1 MEENQSNQGID
12 FIKEKVKERPLNKRK
27 LIKRT
32 LLTASM
38 AVIFGLIACLT
49 FLVLEPVFTNLLYP
63 EEEPELVQLREED
76 VEDEMLPEDMI
87 LSEAAEGEQASAG
100 AAAGAQGADSRGGI
114 SQGSGSRTGA
124 ADRGA
129 SGTAVG
135 GQPGTVAEGQPG
147 TGTEGQPGAGA
158 NGDPGPGIGGQ
169 QAPGA
174 GGVSGSEADRQSG
187 IGGGGQSGTGTGA
200 GSQPGDGSG
209 GQSGTGTG
217 AGSQPGG
224 GSGGQSGT
232 GTGMGGQADAGGN
245 GQSGQG
251 IGGAAEPGTAGEG
264 EALSE
269 TEAYGSEAAEGS
281 AALPEKAELE
291 MSDYQRLYRLMYAL
305 VQRNS
310 QSMVTVTGVVTDMD
324 WFDNIY
330 ENQGQASGLI
340 VADNGIELLILTDN
354 TVVES
359 AESLLVTF
367 HDDVQTSAQIK
378 GQDKQTGLAILSV
391 LLEEIPEETRET
403 LTMAVLGS
411 SATGLLAMP
420 VIAVGRPLGS
430 ASSIVYGM
438 VTSSDSRDSFVDHN
452 VRLLTTDMM
461 GTDNSSGVLIN
472 LSGQVI
478 GIIRPMSLRGNKET
492 SLITAYGITDL
503 RLLIEKLSNGVPI
516 PYMGVMGSD
525 VPVEI
530 HAEMGVP
537 MGAYVTNIEMDS
549 PAMKA
554 GIQSGD
560 VIVELNGTEIRSFSE
575 YQEALFNLAPE
586 TGVTVKMMRQ
596 GAEEYQ
602 EMTVDVILEEAK

>member
-1 MEENQSNQGID
+1 M
-12 FIKEKVKERPLNKRK
+12 NKKK

-63 EEEPELVQLREED
+63 EEEPEPVQLREED
-76 VEDEMLPEDMI
+76 IEDEMLPEDMI
-87 LSEAAEGEQASAG
+87 LTEAADGAGTESVQSGTAG
-100 AAAGAQGADSRGGI
+100 AESDRRDAAQGPGQQEEQGPDAAQSETKGDGTENEEGPGRKETEDQDGADGMGGAGNTDATDGPG
-114 SQGSGSRTGA
+114 GSGSAVSADGPENAGNAEDAAGGPGGAMSADGTGSM
-124 ADRGA
+124 G
-129 SGTAVG
+129 SV
-135 GQPGTVAEGQPG
+135 G
-147 TGTEGQPGAGA
+147 TGTS
-158 NGDPGPGIGGQ
+158 GDGIG
-169 QAPGA
+169 
-174 GGVSGSEADRQSG
+174 
-187 IGGGGQSGTGTGA
+187 GTGTGTL
-200 GSQPGDGSG
+200 SG
-209 GQSGTGTG
+209 GQ
-217 AGSQPGG
+217 
-224 GSGGQSGT
+224 
-232 GTGMGGQADAGGN
+232 
-245 GQSGQG
+245 
-251 IGGAAEPGTAGEG
+251 
-264 EALSE
+264 E
-269 TEAYGSEAAEGS
+269 TV
-281 AALPEKAELE
+281 EKVELE

-305 VQRNS
+305 VQRNN

-354 TVVES
+354 TVVEE

-367 HDDVQTSAQIK
+367 QDDVQTSAQIK
-378 GQDKQTGLAILSV
+378 GQDAQTGLAIISV
-391 LLEEIPEETRET
+391 VLEEIPEETREN

-411 SATGLLAMP
+411 SGSSLLATP

-430 ASSIVYGM
+430 AASLIYGM
-438 VTSSDSRDSFVDHN
+438 VTSSDSRASFVDHN

-461 GTDNSSGVLIN
+461 GTENSSGVLIN

-478 GIIRPMSLRGNKET
+478 GILRPMSLRRENEAE
-492 SLITAYGITDL
+492 LLTAYGVADL
-503 RLLIEKLSNGVPI
+503 WLLIEKMSNGAVVPR
-516 PYMGVMGSD
+516 MGVTGSD

-530 HAEMGVP
+530 HTEMGVP
-537 MGAYVTNIEMDS
+537 LGAYVTNIQMDS

-560 VIVELNGTEIRSFSE
+560 VIVGLNGTELRSFSE
-575 YQEALFNLAPE
+575 YQETLMNLEP
-586 TGVTVKMMRQ
+586 GMSVPVTVMRQ

>member
-100 AAAGAQGADSRGGI
+100 AAAGAQGADPRGGI

-135 GQPGTVAEGQPG
+135 GQPGTAAEGQPG

-187 IGGGGQSGTGTGA
+187 IGSGGQSGTGTGA

-217 AGSQPGG
+217 
-224 GSGGQSGT
+224 
-232 GTGMGGQADAGGN
+232 MGGQANVGDS
-245 GQSGQG
+245 GQSGPG

-438 VTSSDSRDSFVDHN
+438 VTSSDSRDSFVDYN

-516 PYMGVMGSD
+516 SYMGVMGSD

-586 TGVTVKMMRQ
+586 TGVTVKVMRQ

-602 EMTVDVILEEAK
+602 EMTVEVILEEAK